1 MNKKTVLKISMLMI
15 IGSIFG
21 AVISF
26 GLIELN
32 EAGAMSYGSIIS
44 EFIFDNT
51 ILLQAFLILL
61 IYFPAVYLLMK
72 GKKTLK
78 NIDSVS
84 DQEMDQIEK
93 IGSKY
98 LDLVLPVNGVFMI
111 LTFMLFGMAF
121 DNTTNSGLL
130 VVSIFLIST
139 IATSVL
145 EIVTIKFVQKM
156 DERLKGDPISLRF
169 AKDFLESCD
178 EAQKLR
184 IYKSGYKAF
193 QFTKNASLV
202 LLIIAI
208 MFNLTLKTG
217 AIPIVLT
224 GIFLLMH
231 IISYGYFEYKNQK

>member
-1 MNKKTVLKISMLMI
+1 
-15 IGSIFG
+15 
-21 AVISF
+21 
-26 GLIELN
+26 
-32 EAGAMSYGSIIS
+32 
-44 EFIFDNT
+44 
-51 ILLQAFLILL
+51 
-61 IYFPAVYLLMK
+61 
-72 GKKTLK
+72 
-78 NIDSVS
+78 
-84 DQEMDQIEK
+84 
-93 IGSKY
+93 
-98 LDLVLPVNGVFMI
+98 
-111 LTFMLFGMAF
+111 
-121 DNTTNSGLL
+121 
-130 VVSIFLIST
+130 
-139 IATSVL
+139 VL

-156 DERLKGDPISLRF
+156 DERLKGDPTSLRF